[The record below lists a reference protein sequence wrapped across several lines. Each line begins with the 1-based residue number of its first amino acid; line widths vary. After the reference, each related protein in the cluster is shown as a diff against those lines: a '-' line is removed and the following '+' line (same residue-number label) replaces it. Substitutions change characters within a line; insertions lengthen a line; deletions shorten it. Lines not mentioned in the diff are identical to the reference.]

1 MESMPRKLQALG
13 KGAPSVESSLDDFIS
28 RANQEV
34 ATISDASATPSPVP
48 REQALQSEVDEL
60 KKRLAAVRTRRQ
72 PSAGWGK
79 LVIGYVLGCASIFA
93 VSALMPAGS
102 PPPVTQPTTAVT
114 PPAPVISP
122 PPAPPP
128 VQAPIVTPLEDPTPT
143 PAPVVAAPAPP
154 PPTPPTTTPPTTT
167 KPKVTKKARPPTQQ
181 PQPTPA
187 QAGSGDLYNPF

>member
-34 ATISDASATPSPVP
+34 ATIPEASATPSPVA
-48 REQALQSEVDEL
+48 REQALQSEVDDL
-60 KKRLAAVRTRRQ
+60 KKRLAAVATRKR
-72 PSAGWGK
+72 PSQGWGK

-93 VSALMPAGS
+93 VSALMPTGS
-102 PPPVTQPTTAVT
+102 APVTQPTTAVT
-114 PPAPVISP
+114 PPAPVASP
-122 PPAPPP
+122 PPALPPE
-128 VQAPIVTPLEDPTPT
+128 QAPIVTPFEAPTPT
-143 PAPVVAAPAPP
+143 PAPVAAAPEPP
-154 PPTPPTTTPPTTT
+154 PPTPPPTTT
-167 KPKVTKKARPPTQQ
+167 KAKVTKKARPPAQQ